1 MWSPL
6 FEEAYP
12 QYDLEALNMGA
23 QEILERVR
31 GEQANPQADFLW
43 GGTEA
48 AFKMAAQERLLE
60 AYVPSFAET
69 SRISTRIQMTSGTER
84 FCCRK

>member
-23 QEILERVR
+23 QEILECVC
-31 GEQANPQADFLW
+31 GEQANPQADFL
-43 GGTEA
+43 
-48 AFKMAAQERLLE
+48 
-60 AYVPSFAET
+60 
-69 SRISTRIQMTSGTER
+69 
-84 FCCRK
+84 